1 MSSTTSRP
9 HGLAR
14 NVFNLLMGQIST
26 TVLTIVLSAAVARTL
41 GPVDFGVWY
50 LITAVATFAYVFV
63 DWGHGAYVIREVARR
78 PERTGEL
85 LGTVLAVRVAS
96 AVVLTA
102 PAVIIGWLLGYPT
115 RTLVFIAGMMV
126 AWMPVYL
133 GLTFGWAFRGKE
145 RMEFDALLSV
155 TLKGMTLVFG
165 VIMLLNG
172 GRIGALLI
180 ATAAAGLITLTVA
193 VFIYHRLNLGR
204 LRVTRAMGRELLVG
218 GAPMVTMT
226 IAVAS
231 QPYIDANMLSRLS
244 TPDVMGWYGAASTFT
259 STLIAPAFVLASAA
273 YPRLSVAAANRGEF
287 RMLLHDALRPLTFV
301 AVLGGVGTFLFADVA
316 VNLVYSAEKYG
327 PSAIILKAFA
337 PAMMLVYIDMMLGTA
352 ILAAGRAVQLAAAKV
367 MSIVVIAACEL
378 ALIPYCQAHYGNGAI
393 AVMLSFG
400 IGELVMV
407 AGSLYLLPKGTLHS
421 SIGLDLLRAF
431 AAGAGTLLTVNVLPQ
446 FSPFVMI
453 PLAIAT
459 FSGLGIVVGLIRRS
473 DLAAIANLRRRRAAT
488 PAVAPVATH

>member
-1 MSSTTSRP
+1 MSSTSSRP

-26 TVLTIVLSAAVARTL
+26 TILTIVLSAAVARTL
-41 GPVDFGVWY
+41 GPGDFGVWY
-50 LITAVATFAYVFV
+50 LITAVSTFAYVFV

-85 LGTVLAVRVAS
+85 MGTVLAVRVIS
-96 AVVLTA
+96 ALMLTA
-102 PAVIIGWLLGYPT
+102 PAVTIGWLLGYPA
-115 RTLVFIAGMMV
+115 RTLALIAGMMV

-155 TLKGMTLVFG
+155 TLKGMTLLFG
-165 VIMLLNG
+165 VAMLLNG
-172 GRIGALLI
+172 GRIGALLG
-180 ATAAAGLITLTVA
+180 AMGAAGLITLTVA
-193 VFIYHRLNLGR
+193 FFIYQRLNLGR

-244 TPDVMGWYGAASTFT
+244 TPDVMGWYGAAGTFT

-273 YPRLSVAAANRGEF
+273 YPRLSIAAANRGEF
-287 RMLLHDALRPLTFV
+287 RMLLHNALRPLTFV

-316 VNLVYSAEKYG
+316 VNLVYSTEKYG

-352 ILAAGRAVQLAAAKV
+352 ILAAGRAVQLASVKV
-367 MSIVVIAACEL
+367 MAIIVIAACEL
-378 ALIPYCQAHYGNGAI
+378 MLIPYCQAHYGNGAI

-407 AGSLYLLPKGTLHS
+407 AGSLYLLPKGTLHA

-431 AAGAGTLLTVNVLPQ
+431 AAGAGTLLTVRVLPH

-459 FSGLGIVVGLIRRS
+459 FSGLAIVVGLIRRS
-473 DLAAIANLRRRRAAT
+473 DLAIIANLRRRVAAT
-488 PAVAPVATH
+488 PSVAPVATH

>member
-50 LITAVATFAYVFV
+50 LITAVSTFAYVFV

-85 LGTVLAVRVAS
+85 LGTVLAVRVLS
-96 AVVLTA
+96 ALVLTA
-102 PAVIIGWLLGYPT
+102 PAVVIGWLLGYPA
-115 RTLVFIAGMMV
+115 RTLAFIAGMMV

-145 RMEFDALLSV
+145 RMEFDALLNV

-165 VIMLLNG
+165 VAMLLNG
-172 GRIGALLI
+172 GRIGALLM

-204 LRVTRAMGRELLVG
+204 LRVTRAMGRELLIG

-327 PSAIILKAFA
+327 PSAIILKSFA

-367 MSIVVIAACEL
+367 MSIAVIAGCEVL
-378 ALIPYCQAHYGNGAI
+378 LIPYCQAHYGNGAI

-421 SIGLDLLRAF
+421 SIGLDFLRAF
-431 AAGAGTLLTVNVLPQ
+431 AAGVGTLLTIRVLPQ

-459 FSGLGIVVGLIRRS
+459 FSGLAIVVGLIRRS
-473 DLAAIANLRRRRAAT
+473 DLEAIGNLLRRRAAT
-488 PAVAPVATH
+488 PSVAPVATH

>member
-41 GPVDFGVWY
+41 GPGDFGVWY
-50 LITAVATFAYVFV
+50 LITAVSTFAFVFV
-63 DWGHGAYVIREVARR
+63 DWGHGAYVIREVARH

-85 LGTVLAVRVAS
+85 MGTVLAVRVLS
-96 AVVLTA
+96 ALGLIA
-102 PAVIIGWLLGYPT
+102 PAVAIGWLLGYPA
-115 RTLVFIAGMMV
+115 RTLFFIAGMMV
-126 AWMPVYL
+126 AWLPVYL

-155 TLKGMTLVFG
+155 TLKGMTLLFG
-165 VIMLLNG
+165 VAMLLNG

-327 PSAIILKAFA
+327 PSALILKAFA

-378 ALIPYCQAHYGNGAI
+378 ILIPYCQAHYGNGAI

-407 AGSLYLLPKGTLHS
+407 AGSLYLLPKGTLHA
-421 SIGLDLLRAF
+421 SIGVDLLRAF
-431 AAGAGTLLTVNVLPQ
+431 AAGAGTLLTVRVLPQ

-459 FSGLGIVVGLIRRS
+459 FAGLAIAVGLIRRS
-473 DLAAIANLRRRRAAT
+473 DLAAIASLRRRRAGA
-488 PAVAPVATH
+488 PVVAPVATH